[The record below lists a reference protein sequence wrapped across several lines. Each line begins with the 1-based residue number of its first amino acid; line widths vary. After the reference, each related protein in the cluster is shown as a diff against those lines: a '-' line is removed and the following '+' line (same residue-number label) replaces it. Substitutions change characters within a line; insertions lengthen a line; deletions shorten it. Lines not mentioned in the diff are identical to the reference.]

1 MNKNHIDLII
11 LDRDGTINIDKEGYT
26 HKVNDCELY
35 EDVINFFSKISL
47 HIKIVV
53 VTNQSGIARNYYS
66 ISEFETFNHKIN
78 QIIKDKTKHPG
89 IIEFFYCPHLPSEN
103 CKCRKPKSYL
113 VKKAIKKY
121 NSNTDSAILIGDKS
135 TDIQAGSKA
144 GIRSYLIKRDKN
156 INSFKNDLLII
167 SRLDEIITKND
178 IYIPLR

>member
-1 MNKNHIDLII
+1 MNQNHIDLII

-26 HKVNDCELY
+26 HKVIDCELY
-35 EDVINFFSKISL
+35 EDVITFFSKISL

-66 ISEFETFNHKIN
+66 ISEFEAFNHKIN
-78 QIIKDKTKHPG
+78 QIIKDKTNHPG
-89 IIEFFYCPHLPSEN
+89 IIEFFYCPHLPNEN

-113 VKKAIKKY
+113 VEKAIKKY

-135 TDIQAGSKA
+135 TDIEAGSKA

-156 INSFKNDLLII
+156 INFFNNDLLIN
-167 SRLDEIITKND
+167 RLDEIIIKND
-178 IYIPLR
+178 LYIPLR